1 MVHQLSS
8 QTKLLIVDDDAE
20 LCAMLKQFFGEAG
33 FVVDLELS
41 GDRGA
46 ARAEAGGYD
55 LMILDVTLPGL
66 NGLGVLRR
74 IRRESSLPILML
86 TARAERSDR
95 IAGLDLGADDYLSKP
110 FFPDELLA
118 RVRAILRRSAGASG
132 SATEA
137 IQIGDLCLFPGDRSA
152 HFRGQPLGLTV
163 MECEILQQLMRCCGQ
178 VVSRDSLS
186 LHLYDRLPTPFD
198 RSVDQHVSRL
208 RRKMRTGQNMI
219 VSVRGVGY
227 QLRYPQPGEGRESE
241 HQR

>member
-8 QTKLLIVDDDAE
+8 QTKLLVVDDDPE
-20 LCAMLKQFFGEAG
+20 LCDMLKHFLGEAG
-33 FVVDLELS
+33 FIVDFELY

-74 IRRESSLPILML
+74 IRRESLLPILML
-86 TARAERSDR
+86 TAKAGRDDR
-95 IAGLDLGADDYLSKP
+95 IAGFDLGADDYLTKP
-110 FFPDELLA
+110 FFPEELLA
-118 RVRAILRRSAGASG
+118 RVRAILRRSDGAS
-132 SATEA
+132 SKIPEVLR
-137 IQIGDLCLFPGDRSA
+137 IGELCLLPADRSA
-152 HFRGQPLGLTV
+152 RFRGEPLGLTA
-163 MECEILQQLMRCCGQ
+163 MECEILLQLMRSCGR

-208 RRKMRTGQNMI
+208 RQKLGFGRNMI
-219 VSVRGVGY
+219 LSIRGVGY
-227 QLRYPQPGEGRESE
+227 QLRCPEPSMEG
-241 HQR
+241 